1 MDNVST
7 GRLETAGCTT
17 NTTYIMHE
25 SEVARLERINKRFW
39 ILILVLVI
47 LLVATNGVWIWYE
60 SQWEVVHTTVTQE
73 NGEGINNYIGN
84 DGDIIYGTAD
94 GNNQKPNS

>member
-1 MDNVST
+1 MEYPTESSSVP
-7 GRLETAGCTT
+7 
-17 NTTYIMHE
+17 YIVHE
-25 SEVARLERINKRFW
+25 SEVARLERITKRLW

-47 LLVATNGVWIWYE
+47 LLVATNAIWIWYE

-94 GNNQKPNS
+94 GNNQKPNP

>member
-1 MDNVST
+1 MEYAT
-7 GRLETAGCTT
+7 ETSSVP
-17 NTTYIMHE
+17 YIVHE
-25 SEVARLERINKRFW
+25 SEVARLERITKRLW

-47 LLVATNGVWIWYE
+47 LLVATNAIWIWYE

-94 GNNQKPNS
+94 GNNQKPNP

>member
-17 NTTYIMHE
+17 NTAYIMHE

-60 SQWEVVHTTVTQE
+60 NSYEDIVVTQE
-73 NGEGINNYIGN
+73 NADGINNYLGN
-84 DGDIIYGTAD
+84 DGNIINFPNEDFPIESYG
-94 GNNQKPNS
+94 K